1 MAPPWKKSISG
12 SRRQHFLWQPRFF
25 VGLSLLQIN
34 TIHVSGNR
42 QYTAEQIEASIFDS
56 RLSRNPVFCY
66 MQYRFRPHKS
76 IPFVQDYKLVF
87 RSPSDVE
94 VIVYE
99 KSVVGYVSYMNSR
112 MYFDK
117 DGIIVES
124 TSETLPGVPKIAG
137 LSFGHI
143 VLHQPLPVEDI
154 SVFNEILNL
163 TQVLSVNEVAVDE
176 IRFNKEKEATL
187 QIRSLKVELG
197 SNSEMNGKLS
207 ELTDILRDYPDLS
220 GTLYLDSYDES
231 NANPMYRFDKNLGR
245 IGIIRYWHVC
255 VNSNIV
261 TGLLKIIKKRLIFC

>member
-1 MAPPWKKSISG
+1 M
-12 SRRQHFLWQPRFF
+12 WQ
-25 VGLSLLQIN
+25 
-34 TIHVSGNR
+34 
-42 QYTAEQIEASIFDS
+42 
-56 RLSRNPVFCY
+56 
-66 MQYRFRPHKS
+66 S

-163 TQVLSVNEVAVDE
+163 TQV
-176 IRFNKEKEATL
+176 EKEATL

-231 NANPMYRFDKNLGR
+231 NANPMYRFDKN
-245 IGIIRYWHVC
+245 
-255 VNSNIV
+255 
-261 TGLLKIIKKRLIFC
+261 

>member
-1 MAPPWKKSISG
+1 MEIEKIQIEKKTEEKVW
-12 SRRQHFLWQPRFF
+12 RRRGKKHIWITAAALLVAAAFF

-42 QYTAEQIEASIFDS
+42 QYTAE
-56 RLSRNPVFCY
+56 RV
-66 MQYRFRPHKS
+66 RPHKS

-163 TQVLSVNEVAVDE
+163 TQVLSVNEIAVDE

-231 NANPMYRFDKNLGR
+231 NANPMYRFDKN
-245 IGIIRYWHVC
+245 
-255 VNSNIV
+255 
-261 TGLLKIIKKRLIFC
+261 

>member
-1 MAPPWKKSISG
+1 MAPPCKKTYLDHGGSTSCG
-12 SRRQHFLWQPRFF
+12 SR
-25 VGLSLLQIN
+25 
-34 TIHVSGNR
+34 
-42 QYTAEQIEASIFDS
+42 
-56 RLSRNPVFCY
+56 VFCRSVAASD
-66 MQYRFRPHKS
+66 QYNPCQWKPAIYGRADRGVYFRFAAEPESGVLLSAVPLPGRHKS

-163 TQVLSVNEVAVDE
+163 TQVLSGQRGCGGRRSVL
-176 IRFNKEKEATL
+176 IRKRKRRFK
-187 QIRSLKVELG
+187 
-197 SNSEMNGKLS
+197 
-207 ELTDILRDYPDLS
+207 S
-220 GTLYLDSYDES
+220 G
-231 NANPMYRFDKNLGR
+231 A
-245 IGIIRYWHVC
+245 
-255 VNSNIV
+255 
-261 TGLLKIIKKRLIFC
+261 

>member
-1 MAPPWKKSISG
+1 MIGRSSEKR
-12 SRRQHFLWQPRFF
+12 SRKWLVVLAVIIVLAAGICSVNIRQVTVTGNTHYTEKEIVDMIFQKNMDWN
-25 VGLSLLQIN
+25 STYCYLQD
-34 TIHVSGNR
+34 HVKDH
-42 QYTAEQIEASIFDS
+42 QQ
-56 RLSRNPVFCY
+56 
-66 MQYRFRPHKS
+66 
-76 IPFVQDYKLVF
+76 IPFVEDYKLVF

-231 NANPMYRFDKNLGR
+231 NANPMYRFDKN
-245 IGIIRYWHVC
+245 
-255 VNSNIV
+255 
-261 TGLLKIIKKRLIFC
+261 

>member
-1 MAPPWKKSISG
+1 MAPPWKKTYLDHGGSTSCG
-12 SRRQHFLWQPRFF
+12 SRVFCR
-25 VGLSLLQIN
+25 LLQIN

-66 MQYRFRPHKS
+66 LQYRFRPHKS

-231 NANPMYRFDKNLGR
+231 NANPMYRFDKN
-245 IGIIRYWHVC
+245 
-255 VNSNIV
+255 
-261 TGLLKIIKKRLIFC
+261 

>member
-1 MAPPWKKSISG
+1 MEIEKIQIEKKTEEKVW
-12 SRRQHFLWQPRFF
+12 RRRGKKHIWITAAALLVAAAFF

-66 MQYRFRPHKS
+66 LQYRFRPHKL

-124 TSETLPGVPKIAG
+124 TSETLPGVPKMPD
-137 LSFGHI
+137 F
-143 VLHQPLPVEDI
+143 PLDI
-154 SVFNEILNL
+154 SCCISRCRSRISAFS
-163 TQVLSVNEVAVDE
+163 T
-176 IRFNKEKEATL
+176 RF
-187 QIRSLKVELG
+187 
-197 SNSEMNGKLS
+197 
-207 ELTDILRDYPDLS
+207 
-220 GTLYLDSYDES
+220 
-231 NANPMYRFDKNLGR
+231 
-245 IGIIRYWHVC
+245 
-255 VNSNIV
+255 
-261 TGLLKIIKKRLIFC
+261 

>member
-1 MAPPWKKSISG
+1 M
-12 SRRQHFLWQPRFF
+12 
-25 VGLSLLQIN
+25 
-34 TIHVSGNR
+34 
-42 QYTAEQIEASIFDS
+42 
-56 RLSRNPVFCY
+56 
-66 MQYRFRPHKS
+66 
-76 IPFVQDYKLVF
+76 F

-154 SVFNEILNL
+154 SVFDEILNL

-197 SNSEMNGKLS
+197 SNSEMNGETFGAERICADS
-207 ELTDILRDYPDLS
+207 S
-220 GTLYLDSYDES
+220 G
-231 NANPMYRFDKNLGR
+231 YRPEPSIWTATMNR
-245 IGIIRYWHVC
+245 IQIRC
-255 VNSNIV
+255 
-261 TGLLKIIKKRLIFC
+261 TGLIKTRKNRQNRAAAASIWKL

>member
-1 MAPPWKKSISG
+1 MNIRQVTVTG
-12 SRRQHFLWQPRFF
+12 NSRYTEKEIVDMIFQKNMDWN
-25 VGLSLLQIN
+25 STYCYLQD
-34 TIHVSGNR
+34 HVKDH
-42 QYTAEQIEASIFDS
+42 QQ
-56 RLSRNPVFCY
+56 
-66 MQYRFRPHKS
+66 
-76 IPFVQDYKLVF
+76 IPFVEDYKLVF

-187 QIRSLKVELG
+187 QIRNLKVELG
-197 SNSEMNGKLS
+197 SNSDMNGKLS

-231 NANPMYRFDKNLGR
+231 NANPMYRFDKN
-245 IGIIRYWHVC
+245 
-255 VNSNIV
+255 
-261 TGLLKIIKKRLIFC
+261 

>member
-1 MAPPWKKSISG
+1 MIGRSSEKR
-12 SRRQHFLWQPRFF
+12 SRKWLVVLAVIIVLAAGICSVNIRQVTVTGNSRYTEKEIVDMIFQKNMDWN
-25 VGLSLLQIN
+25 STYCYLQD
-34 TIHVSGNR
+34 HVKDH
-42 QYTAEQIEASIFDS
+42 QQ
-56 RLSRNPVFCY
+56 
-66 MQYRFRPHKS
+66 
-76 IPFVQDYKLVF
+76 IPFVEDYKLVF

-231 NANPMYRFDKNLGR
+231 NANPMYRFDKN
-245 IGIIRYWHVC
+245 
-255 VNSNIV
+255 
-261 TGLLKIIKKRLIFC
+261 